1 MRSLLLS
8 VNIPLQLSVRFNC
21 RVDPLYAF
29 FIQWSPDIY
38 GGEDEIDP
46 TARGFIVIDEESED
60 FDFGHLSTPVEDHF
74 KAHSMS
80 KDWEVRSKAAAGAP
94 VGFFGGAGD
103 APHTGADNF
112 LISEATL
119 NSLKSQLGE
128 IPSVP
133 LRVFN
138 RISFKR
144 KREDSTSSGTAPSEG
159 GCTETATVKPTVGI
173 KDWEVYIQKKIPRS
187 IPCDAAQCM

>member
-1 MRSLLLS
+1 M
-8 VNIPLQLSVRFNC
+8 
-21 RVDPLYAF
+21 DPLYAF

-38 GGEDEIDP
+38 GGEDEINP
-46 TARGFIVIDEESED
+46 TERGFIVINED
-60 FDFGHLSTPVEDHF
+60 DTKEIDFEHLTTPVEDHF

-94 VGFFGGAGD
+94 MGFLGVGD
-103 APHTGADNF
+103 APHSGDNF
-112 LISEATL
+112 LISETTL
-119 NSLKSQLGE
+119 NSIKSQLGE

-144 KREDSTSSGTAPSEG
+144 KREDSTSGGTAPSEG
-159 GCTETATVKPTVGI
+159 GVDTVKPTVGI
-173 KDWEVYIQKKIPRS
+173 KDWEV
-187 IPCDAAQCM
+187 